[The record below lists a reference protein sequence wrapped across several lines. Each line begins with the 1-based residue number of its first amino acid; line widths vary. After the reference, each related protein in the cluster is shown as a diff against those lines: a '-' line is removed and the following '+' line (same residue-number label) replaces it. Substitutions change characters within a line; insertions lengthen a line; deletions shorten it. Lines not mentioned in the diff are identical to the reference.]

1 MGPSRNNW
9 YLLLGAFV
17 LGIIAAAVMG
27 SAFKGTRT
35 VTKTVTL
42 HDKTTTVQQVPGP
55 TQTVQTTR
63 PLPTEC
69 VDYATILNRMF
80 DQFTAFVHAYGG
92 VPDEL
97 KAAVVAIGEG
107 NVTAIN
113 AVTGNLKPMNE
124 AAVQAEIL
132 LQQYMLTAQKDKKQC
147 DSALK

>member
-9 YLLLGAFV
+9 YVILGAFV

-27 SAFKGTRT
+27 SAFARTHT

-42 HDKTTTVQQVPGP
+42 HDKTTVVQQVPGP
-55 TQTVQTTR
+55 TKTVETTR

-69 VDYATILNRMF
+69 VNYATTLTRMF
-80 DQFTAFVHAYGG
+80 DQYTAFIHAYGG
-92 VPDEL
+92 VSDEL
-97 KAAVVAIGEG
+97 KDAVVAIGLG
-107 NVTAIN
+107 DVTAIN

-132 LQQYMLTAQKDKKQC
+132 LQQYMTTAQKEKKQC